1 MLKGPIVHIK
11 KLQKELEDARR
22 GPLMDENIDAQKEVQ
37 VRLEL
42 LMEPGELTWLHLAG
56 RKQMP

>member
-1 MLKGPIVHIK
+1 
-11 KLQKELEDARR
+11 
-22 GPLMDENIDAQKEVQ
+22 MDENIDAQKEVQ

-42 LMEPGELTWLHLAG
+42 LMEPGELTWLHLEG